1 MACYVK
7 FLVRS
12 RTGESR
18 EFRGPQPEPSPSFAG
33 ASIQI
38 DATAL
43 GGRKTR
49 TARAAAQIS
58 SANGFAERGRRA
70 GGMRSPKARER
81 AL

>member
-18 EFRGPQPEPSPSFAG
+18 EFRASTRTQPILRRRKRTNRRDC
-33 ASIQI
+33 AS
-38 DATAL
+38 
-43 GGRKTR
+43 GRKAR

-81 AL
+81 AP